1 MAHFAKIEDGNV
13 TDIIVVAN
21 PVLDDGSETEN
32 EQQGKDLIAEIGKDG
47 TWVQTSYNGNFRK
60 QFAVIGGTYNSEK
73 DIFIRK
79 LHEQCIILKNKNVA
93 LEERIEWMEDEL
105 RETRGYTLHLYFE
118 NGDSEEH
125 RYHIWERK
133 KMISKLN
140 YYN

>member
-1 MAHFAKIEDGNV
+1 MMN
-13 TDIIVVAN
+13 T
-21 PVLDDGSETEN
+21 
-32 EQQGKDLIAEIGKDG
+32 
-47 TWVQTSYNGNFRK
+47 QTLQTTISTNISTNN
-60 QFAVIGGTYNSEK
+60 NSEK

-105 RETRGYTLHLYFE
+105 KETRGYTLYLYFE

-140 YYN
+140 YHYNDPFYHGVAKPVSYVILQNGKITNKG

>member
-73 DIFIRK
+73 DIFINPKPQDVWGDVCESWTLDENDDWQPPTEKPTEACREGGHWWWSEAYNRW
-79 LHEQCIILKNKNVA
+79 LDTQVVHE
-93 LEERIEWMEDEL
+93 EGFPTE
-105 RETRGYTLHLYFE
+105 
-118 NGDSEEH
+118 
-125 RYHIWERK
+125 
-133 KMISKLN
+133 
-140 YYN
+140 